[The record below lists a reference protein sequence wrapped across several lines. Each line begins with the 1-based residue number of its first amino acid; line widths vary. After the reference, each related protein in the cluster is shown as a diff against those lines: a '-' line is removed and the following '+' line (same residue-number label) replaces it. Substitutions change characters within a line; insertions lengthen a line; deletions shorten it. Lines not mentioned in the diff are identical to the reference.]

1 MGGAIIGANSLGAK
15 GWRGLSWGVVAH
27 DSASGG
33 AEGELPMTRLIFA
46 VAAASFALLGACQK
60 IEDVKETVSA
70 PVSEA
75 EAAKLADAMV
85 KTWESK
91 DAAKIKALYAPTV
104 VAFDYAYGPLEE
116 DRASFDK
123 AQDVFAAAQIDSE
136 EQISRK
142 IQLLDADTFV
152 VSGVWN
158 GTSKAKPENNGEVRC
173 TDVFQKGADG
183 TWIIVNEHCSQMPKA
198 A

>member
-1 MGGAIIGANSLGAK
+1 MGATLTQPVRAELVEAPSPFFSGLIRDGTK
-15 GWRGLSWGVVAH
+15 G
-27 DSASGG
+27 
-33 AEGELPMTRLIFA
+33 EA
-46 VAAASFALLGACQK
+46 VLRQ
-60 IEDVKETVSA
+60 
-70 PVSEA
+70 
-75 EAAKLADAMV
+75 
-85 KTWESK
+85 
-91 DAAKIKALYAPTV
+91 
-104 VAFDYAYGPLEE
+104 
-116 DRASFDK
+116 

-183 TWIIVNEHCSQMPKA
+183 AWIIVNEHCSQMPKA

>member
-1 MGGAIIGANSLGAK
+1 MLSLSKHRPPFFRA
-15 GWRGLSWGVVAH
+15 S
-27 DSASGG
+27 SAT
-33 AEGELPMTRLIFA
+33 ARREK
-46 VAAASFALLGACQK
+46 Q
-60 IEDVKETVSA
+60 
-70 PVSEA
+70 
-75 EAAKLADAMV
+75 
-85 KTWESK
+85 
-91 DAAKIKALYAPTV
+91 
-104 VAFDYAYGPLEE
+104 
-116 DRASFDK
+116 SFDK

-183 TWIIVNEHCSQMPKA
+183 AWIIVNEHCSQMPKA

>member
-1 MGGAIIGANSLGAK
+1 MTKWIFAAAAASCVVLGGCQK
-15 GWRGLSWGVVAH
+15 
-27 DSASGG
+27 
-33 AEGELPMTRLIFA
+33 AETAPAA
-46 VAAASFALLGACQK
+46 VAAVT
-60 IEDVKETVSA
+60 EV
-70 PVSEA
+70 EA
-75 EAAKLADAMV
+75 GKLADAMV

-116 DRASFDK
+116 DLATFDK

-158 GTSKAKPENNGEVRC
+158 GTSKAKPENNGQVRC
-173 TDVFQKGADG
+173 TDVFQKDAAGA
-183 TWIIVNEHCSQMPKA
+183 WMIVNEHCSQMPKA

>member
-1 MGGAIIGANSLGAK
+1 
-15 GWRGLSWGVVAH
+15 
-27 DSASGG
+27 
-33 AEGELPMTRLIFA
+33 MTKWIFA
-46 VAAASFALLGACQK
+46 AAAASCALLGACQK
-60 IEDVKETVSA
+60 AETA
-70 PVSEA
+70 PAAVAAVTETEA
-75 EAAKLADAMV
+75 VKLADAMV

-116 DRASFDK
+116 DRATFDK

-136 EQISRK
+136 AQISRN
-142 IQLLDADTFV
+142 IQILDADTFV

-158 GTSKAKPENNGEVRC
+158 GTSKAKPENNGQVRC
-173 TDVFQKGADG
+173 TDVFQKGTDAA
-183 TWIIVNEHCSQMPKA
+183 WIIVNEHCSQMPKA

>member
-1 MGGAIIGANSLGAK
+1 M
-15 GWRGLSWGVVAH
+15 
-27 DSASGG
+27 
-33 AEGELPMTRLIFA
+33 EGELPMSKWILA
-46 VAAASFALLGACQK
+46 AAAASFALLGACQK
-60 IEDVKETVSA
+60 TEDVMETASA

-85 KTWESK
+85 KGWESK
-91 DAAKIKALYAPTV
+91 DAATIKALYAPGV
-104 VAFDYAYGPLEE
+104 VAFDYANGPLEE
-116 DRASFDK
+116 DRATFDK

-183 TWIIVNEHCSQMPKA
+183 VWIIVNEHCSQMPKA

>member
-1 MGGAIIGANSLGAK
+1 
-15 GWRGLSWGVVAH
+15 
-27 DSASGG
+27 
-33 AEGELPMTRLIFA
+33 MTKWIFA
-46 VAAASFALLGACQK
+46 AAAASCALLGACQK
-60 IEDVKETVSA
+60 AETA
-70 PVSEA
+70 P
-75 EAAKLADAMV
+75 AAVAAVTETAAVKLADAMV

-116 DRASFDK
+116 DRATFDK

-136 EQISRK
+136 AQISRK

-158 GTSKAKPENNGEVRC
+158 GTSKTKPASNGMVRC
-173 TDVFQKGADG
+173 TDVFQKDAAGA
-183 TWIIVNEHCSQMPKA
+183 WSIINEHCSAMPKTA
-198 A
+198 

>member
-15 GWRGLSWGVVAH
+15 ARRGLSWGVVAH

-46 VAAASFALLGACQK
+46 AAAASLALLGGCQK
-60 IEDVKETVSA
+60 TETVASA

-91 DAAKIKALYAPTV
+91 DAAKIKALYAPAV

-116 DRASFDK
+116 DRATFDK

-173 TDVFQKGADG
+173 TDVFHKTDGA
-183 TWIIVNEHCSQMPKA
+183 WSIVNEHCSPMPKA

>member
-1 MGGAIIGANSLGAK
+1 
-15 GWRGLSWGVVAH
+15 
-27 DSASGG
+27 
-33 AEGELPMTRLIFA
+33 MTKWIFA
-46 VAAASFALLGACQK
+46 AAAASFALLGACQK
-60 IEDVKETVSA
+60 TEDVKETVSA

-75 EAAKLADAMV
+75 EATKLADAMV

-116 DRASFDK
+116 DRATFDK

-173 TDVFQKGADG
+173 TDVFQKDADG